1 MKLIWTD
8 NAINRIEEIAEYICE
23 DNPTAS
29 KRWKQAIYK
38 KAQPLKKFPR
48 MGRVVPELNQEEI
61 REILYG
67 NYRIIYLTEK
77 NRISILAVRHS
88 KQLFIA
94 DWVEPN

>member
-1 MKLIWTD
+1 MKIIWTD
-8 NAINRIEEIAEYICE
+8 NAVNRIEGIAEYIRE
-23 DNPTAS
+23 DNPTKS
-29 KRWKQAIYK
+29 KRWKKAIYEK
-38 KAQPLKKFPR
+38 VQPLKKFPR

-67 NYRIIYLTEK
+67 NYRIIYLIEK

-88 KQLFIA
+88 KQLFRA